1 MIEPI
6 PFAGLIDIGD
16 EPKTKYC
23 SSCTRYKPADTGKM
37 ISTANKNV
45 RRFKC
50 KACLDR
56 ISSRLYE
63 STKVKK

>member
-6 PFAGLIDIGD
+6 PFAGLVDIDP
-16 EPKTKYC
+16 PKTKYC
-23 SSCTRYKPADTGKM
+23 SSCTRYKPFETGKM
-37 ISTANKNV
+37 VETANKNV

-56 ISSRLYE
+56 ISSRMYE